1 MKWITRERPKIDRL
15 ACPWLIK
22 RFIDANAE
30 IIYVPEAD
38 VRPRAEELGAIPFD
52 VPEVEFSHY
61 EDRCTFDYFIQRYDL
76 KDPALQTMALVVRG
90 ADTDDHRISSQSAG
104 LWAIS
109 AGLAFNI
116 KDDYELLDTAMVL
129 YDGLYSWAKFLQKE
143 KHTQNPTENLL
154 LQVFHRY
161 LAQEKQAKKKVP
173 GWALQ
178 LKETIQDQIDTN
190 LTLNLK
196 DISEELNV
204 HPAYLSR
211 QFSKYFGNLTFGE
224 YIRKLRIDKAIHLLN
239 HTSHTLSEIA
249 YLTGFSD
256 QSHFTRIF
264 RKHTGQNPSEY
275 KKALAKGKKDT
286 KG

>member
-22 RFIDANAE
+22 RFIDAQAE
-30 IIYVPEAD
+30 IIYVPESE
-38 VRPRAEELGAIPFD
+38 VRSQAQALGATPFD

-61 EDRCTFDYFIQRYDL
+61 EDRCTFDYFLQKYDL
-76 KDPALQTMALVVRG
+76 KDPALQTMALIIRG
-90 ADTDDHRISSQSAG
+90 ADTDDHSLTSQSAG

-116 KDDYELLDTAMVL
+116 KDDYALLDHAMVI
-129 YDGLYSWAKFLQKE
+129 YDALYSWARYLQKD
-143 KHTQNPTENLL
+143 KHTQSPTENLL
-154 LQVFHRY
+154 LQVFRQY
-161 LAQEKQAKKKVP
+161 LVRQKETNKKIP
-173 GWALQ
+173 EWALQ
-178 LKETIQDQIDTN
+178 LKDIIQDQVDTN
-190 LTLNLK
+190 LSLNLK
-196 DISEELNV
+196 EVSEGLKV

-211 QFSKYFGNLTFGE
+211 QFSRYFDNLSFGE
-224 YIRKLRIDKAIHLLN
+224 YIRKLRIDKAIHLLH
-239 HTSHTLSEIA
+239 HTRHSLAEIA

-264 RKHTGQNPSEY
+264 KKQTGQNPSEY
-275 KKALAKGKKDT
+275 KKSIGKGKKDA